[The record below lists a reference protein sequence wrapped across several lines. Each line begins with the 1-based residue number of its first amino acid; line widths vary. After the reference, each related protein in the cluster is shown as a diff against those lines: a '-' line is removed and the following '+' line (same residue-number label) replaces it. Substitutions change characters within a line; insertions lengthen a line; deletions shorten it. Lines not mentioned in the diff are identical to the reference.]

1 MKISKILIA
10 IILILLIGCTES
22 NTQTLNSTSFIK
34 TTELINIQL
43 NSWDR
48 SENLLIGVDSNWVQ
62 ENIIQRNEALL
73 FSDKLYLSKDALRYM
88 LNFIIEHSS
97 EQFISSEIDAKEIAV
112 IVYLYNGKGEEISFA
127 FQKEKAINYIR
138 KFIKYLRISEYN
150 KEYDLLIRQLVTYD
164 SQLEFHG
171 PNR

>member
-1 MKISKILIA
+1 MKINKILIT
-10 IILILLIGCTES
+10 IVLVLLIGCTES
-22 NTQTLNSTSFIK
+22 NTQTLNSSSFIK

-62 ENIIQRNEALL
+62 ENIVQSNEALL

-88 LNFIIEHSS
+88 LKFILEHSS
-97 EQFISSEIDAKEIAV
+97 EQFTSSEIDPQVMAV
-112 IVYLYNGKGEEISFA
+112 IVYLYDENGNEISFV

-150 KEYDLLIRQLVTYD
+150 KEYDSLIKQLINYEVVMYQK
-164 SQLEFHG
+164 S
-171 PNR
+171 